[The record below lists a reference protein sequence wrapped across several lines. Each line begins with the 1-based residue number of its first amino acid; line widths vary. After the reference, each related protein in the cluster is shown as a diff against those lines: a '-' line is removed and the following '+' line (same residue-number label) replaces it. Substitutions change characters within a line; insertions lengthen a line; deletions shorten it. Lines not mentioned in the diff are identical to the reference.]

1 MKIVIFLI
9 SGFLLLSFNNDNRK
23 KDSISRS
30 LIGKWVHEQDD
41 DNISFRYIKATEL
54 TKNTRGFIFHQSGRV
69 TIYEEF
75 GCQMPPNF
83 RSVETNWEVKSN
95 GVVFIEDY
103 LRTRRMKII
112 EIDYKTLR
120 FKWKKDK
127 PHIRN

>member
-1 MKIVIFLI
+1 MKIIIVILNCFI
-9 SGFLLLSFNNDNRK
+9 LLSFNADNSK
-23 KDSISRS
+23 KDLISKL

-41 DNISFRYIKATEL
+41 DNTSFRYIKSIEHK
-54 TKNTRGFIFHQSGRV
+54 KNKRGFIFHQSGRV

-95 GVVFIEDY
+95 SIVFIEEHN
-103 LRTRRMKII
+103 RTRRMKII
-112 EIDYKTLR
+112 EMNDKILR

-127 PHIRN
+127 SHKRH